1 MIQVGNREPDD
12 VAFSLNIGNST
23 VKKIILINLLISTL
37 LFLAGVSSLVA
48 DDDFKNWLDEFRSD
62 ALLSGISEET
72 LNDAFADVRLIRRI
86 IELDRNQPEGRQT
99 FAEYLVRVVPG
110 SRVEAAQKRLAKH
123 RTLLEEVAAIYRVQP
138 RFIVALWG
146 IESDFGRYTGGF
158 SVINALST
166 LAYDGRRS
174 AFFRS
179 QLIDALRILE
189 SEDIGVTG
197 MTGSWAG
204 AMGQTQFMPSSY
216 QDFAVDYDQDG
227 RSDIWTSHP
236 DIFASIANY
245 LLQANWKYDQT
256 WGRQVLVPKDLD
268 PKLVGLEIT
277 KPLNVWQELG
287 IRRMDGRD
295 LPVRELEASLIMPN
309 GIEGGSYIVY
319 QNFRA
324 ILDWN
329 RSTYFA
335 LSVGTLADR
344 ITGR

>member
-1 MIQVGNREPDD
+1 MLNDL
-12 VAFSLNIGNST
+12 AFSLNIGSST
-23 VKKIILINLLISTL
+23 VKTFKITNLLVSTVV
-37 LFLAGVSSLVA
+37 FLAGASTLA
-48 DDDFKNWLDEFRSD
+48 ANDDFKSWLDGFRSD
-62 ALLSGISEET
+62 ALLSGITEET
-72 LNDAFADVRLIRRI
+72 LNDALADVRLIRRI

-179 QLIDALRILE
+179 ELIDALRILE
-189 SEDIGVTG
+189 SEDIEVTA

-216 QDFAVDYDQDG
+216 QRFAVDYDRDG
-227 RSDIWTSHP
+227 RSDIWTNHA

-245 LLQANWKYDQT
+245 LAQADWQFDQT
-256 WGRQVLVPKDLD
+256 WGRPVLIPKNLDL
-268 PKLVGLEIT
+268 KLVGIEIS
-277 KPLNVWQELG
+277 KPLRVWQELG
-287 IRRMDGRD
+287 VRRMDGRN
-295 LPVRELEASLIMPN
+295 LPVRELEGSLIMPD
-309 GIEGGSYIVY
+309 GTGGSSYIVY

-344 ITGR
+344 IGGR